1 MNEQFDRSAKPAH
14 RAVSDE
20 MTGSSHR
27 TRATESTRSA
37 RGSRTG
43 YIVHARGHCGSAANM
58 HRLLPVMSY
67 PLLAGMLTQTGAAF
81 PGSKMFRTAC

>member
-1 MNEQFDRSAKPAH
+1 
-14 RAVSDE
+14 
-20 MTGSSHR
+20 
-27 TRATESTRSA
+27 
-37 RGSRTG
+37 
-43 YIVHARGHCGSAANM
+43 M